1 MVALDQSPAQE
12 SQGTADHAAK
22 FYRAA
27 WRWHFYAGLYVIP
40 FFIMLAVTGML
51 MMWIACIDGRDGE
64 KTAVIPQEAPLAVSV
79 QAQAAMDAFPD
90 GRLIQY
96 VAPRAD
102 DLAALFRIDTDEGA
116 MVAVVDPYTADVLE
130 TFPRRSG
137 LYDLMDNTHG
147 ELLIGVTGD
156 RMVEIAASLGVI
168 LLVTGLYL
176 WWPREARLREALLPN
191 LRARGRALWKNL
203 HSVVG
208 IWISVILLFFLISGL
223 SWAGVWGEKVVQ
235 AWSSFPAEKWG
246 APLSDVT
253 HGSMNDGPKEVPWA
267 LEQTLMPASGSLF
280 GEDGLKAG
288 APVTLDTMD
297 ALAREIGFDARYQMN
312 LPKGETGVFTF
323 SRDSMNTDSVDPL
336 SDRTVHVD
344 RYTGKILAD
353 VRYEDYSLMG
363 KAMAVGIALHMGTAG
378 LWVILLN
385 TVFCLSVIFLCVSG
399 VIMWWKRRPS
409 GSFRIAPPPLPKNM
423 PLWKGAVVL
432 GLLLSFAF
440 PMAGLSLLTVLLL
453 DWLVISRVPVLRRVL
468 L

>member
-12 SQGTADHAAK
+12 SQGTADHTAK

-51 MMWIACIDGRDGE
+51 MMWIAFIDGRDGE
-64 KTAVIPQEAPLAVSV
+64 KTAVIPQEAPLAVSI

-116 MVAVVDPYTADVLE
+116 MVAVVNPYTADVLE

-399 VIMWWKRRPS
+399 VVMWWKRRPS
-409 GSFRIAPPPLPKNM
+409 GSFRIVPPPLPKNM

-440 PMAGLSLLTVLLL
+440 PMAGLTLLTVLLL
-453 DWLVISRVPVLRRVL
+453 DWLVISRVPALRRAL

>member
-12 SQGTADHAAK
+12 SQGTADHTAK

-51 MMWIACIDGRDGE
+51 MMWIAFIDGRDGE

-267 LEQTLMPASGSLF
+267 LEKTLMPASGSLF

-353 VRYEDYSLMG
+353 VRYEDYSLIG
-363 KAMAVGIALHMGTAG
+363 KARQWPWALRSTWARQG
-378 LWVILLN
+378 
-385 TVFCLSVIFLCVSG
+385 F
-399 VIMWWKRRPS
+399 
-409 GSFRIAPPPLPKNM
+409 GSFC
-423 PLWKGAVVL
+423 
-432 GLLLSFAF
+432 
-440 PMAGLSLLTVLLL
+440 
-453 DWLVISRVPVLRRVL
+453 
-468 L
+468 